1 MTLRRFAA
9 LFGAFILA
17 LMVSACADE
26 KKADAAGSTPERTAP
41 DPKTAVLTI
50 EIVET
55 MNSTLQELAGAEL
68 NQIQVSS
75 VSISTS
81 GNMAVDALDPA
92 KPTEFN
98 KYVSYWDGRTDVRP
112 YDYGGAEKLPALQET
127 LFPADT
133 VPPQTLVDVWTDS
146 FERVE
151 GERAELNA
159 SAGPTVT
166 RADETG
172 PVEIYVVN
180 GTERDRQTV
189 YYDATGNFLRVS

>member
-1 MTLRRFAA
+1 MMVQRLAG
-9 LFGAFILA
+9 LFGALVLA
-17 LMVSACADE
+17 VTLSACAD
-26 KKADAAGSTPERTAP
+26 DASVDVAAPVTQSVAP
-41 DPKTAVLTI
+41 DPATAELTI
-50 EIVET
+50 EIVDK
-55 MNSTLQELAGAEL
+55 MNSTLQEMTGSALG
-68 NQIQVSS
+68 QIEVSS
-75 VSISTS
+75 ISISTS

-98 KYVSYWDGRTDVRP
+98 QYVSYWDGRTDVRP
-112 YDYGGAEKLPALQET
+112 YDYGGSEKLPALRET
-127 LFPADT
+127 LFAANT
-133 VPPQTLVDVWTDS
+133 VAPQTLVDAWTDS